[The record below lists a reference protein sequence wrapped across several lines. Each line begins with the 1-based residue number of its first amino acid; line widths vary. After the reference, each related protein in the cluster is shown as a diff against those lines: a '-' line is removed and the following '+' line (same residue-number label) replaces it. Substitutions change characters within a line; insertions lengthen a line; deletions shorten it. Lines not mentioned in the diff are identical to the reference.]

1 MELQKRNILI
11 LSIAQGLSITSTSI
25 NMINTGLVG
34 ALLASDPAYATIPLS
49 LQFLT
54 IAISLIPVSLL
65 MGKIGRRPM
74 FLLGAL
80 SAFL

>member
-54 IAISLIPVSLL
+54 IAIS
-65 MGKIGRRPM
+65 G
-74 FLLGAL
+74 L
-80 SAFL
+80 S